1 MNATH
6 KKQITELDGAK
17 IYTPIRIAGLII
29 GLVCLVMPH
38 ILPPPAGLSVAGWN
52 VVGVALLMAIWWVT
66 GPIHITATA
75 LIPLVAFPVLDIA
88 NIKDA
93 ASGFAHP
100 LVFLFM
106 GGFFIAR
113 ALQRWNLHKRIALTI
128 ASHVGTRPDMLI
140 LGFMVA
146 VAFLSMWVS
155 NTATTVMMLP
165 VAASVIAYIGKG
177 DDLQKDRDGVGTAM
191 MLAIA
196 YAASIGGIGTLIGT
210 PPNAFMAAFLSSEY
224 NIDIS
229 FVGWMML
236 AMPIVFIMLP
246 ATWFVLTHIL
256 YPECTQKSEKSGRS
270 VIQDALKTLG
280 AIQMAEKRVGIIFLL
295 AASLWIFRPLL
306 NEIAF
311 LNQLNDTSIGIFCG
325 LLLFLL
331 PSGNPG
337 AEKDQRLLSWQDA
350 EKLPWGVL
358 VLFGGGLSLAAAI
371 GSTDVASWIGA
382 GLSSMA
388 DIPLFLLIFV
398 ICTTILLLTELTSNV
413 TTTAA
418 FLPIVASIAVV
429 SGIPPLLLAVPAALA
444 ASCAFMLPVATP
456 PNAVVFASGYISV
469 SQMIKAGIFIN
480 LIAIIIITLA
490 SRYLLPIVF

>member
-1 MNATH
+1 MDQ
-6 KKQITELDGAK
+6 KITELEGAK
-17 IYTPIRIAGLII
+17 IYTPIRIAGLIL
-29 GLVCLVMPH
+29 GFACLVMPH
-38 ILPPPAGLSVAGWN
+38 VLPPPSGLSNAGWN

-75 LIPLVAFPVLDIA
+75 LIPLVAFPVLGIA

-113 ALQRWNLHKRIALTI
+113 ALQRWNLHKRIALNI
-128 ASHVGTRPDMLI
+128 ASRWGTRPDMLI
-140 LGFMVA
+140 LGFMIA

-155 NTATTVMMLP
+155 NTATAVMMLP

-177 DDLQKDRDGVGTAM
+177 DDLHKEQDGVGTAM

-224 NIDIS
+224 EIDIS
-229 FVGWMML
+229 FVGWMLL
-236 AMPIVFIMLP
+236 AVPIVMIMLP

-256 YPECTQKSEKSGRS
+256 YPECKKESDKNGRS
-270 VIQDALKTLG
+270 IIQEALKDLG
-280 AIQMAEKRVGIIFLL
+280 RPKMAEKRVGLIFFL
-295 AASLWIFRPLL
+295 AASLWMCRPLL
-306 NEIAF
+306 NKVEIFA
-311 LNQLNDTSIGIFCG
+311 NLNDTSIGIFCG

-331 PSGNPG
+331 PSGNSG

-388 DIPLFLLIFV
+388 DIPLFMLIFV

-418 FLPIVASIAVV
+418 FLPIVASIAVA
-429 SGIPPLLLAVPAALA
+429 SGIPPLLLAAPAALA

-480 LIAIIIITLA
+480 LIAIIVITLA
-490 SRYLLPIVF
+490 SRFMLPLVL